1 LGILRDQ
8 GLELLIAG
16 GVLAH
21 HGDLVGG
28 NIPGE
33 GFAVFSALEVVIGAV
48 GAVAE
53 DTEFARFHL
62 LDLADLLEDLR
73 GFELIHGQSIYVS
86 IHFSTKKAV
95 RRDLPEIRLAPS
107 ADARSILGVT
117 LGPAC
122 G

>member
-1 LGILRDQ
+1 MRDQ

-62 LDLADLLEDLR
+62 LDLGDLLEDLR
-73 GFELIHGQSIYVS
+73 WFELIHGKSLYTCIY
-86 IHFSTKKAV
+86 FTTKKGS
-95 RRDLPEIRLAPS
+95 S
-107 ADARSILGVT
+107 A
-117 LGPAC
+117 
-122 G
+122 